1 MIGNYFSIFFTSL
14 YSLMD
19 WNADDCFF
27 GLYTYFGMLRFALKV
42 IIDAGKCG
50 RERQWA
56 VIFDLFNQTL
66 ALISKLLEVIRWSLF
81 FHCMRKNPQFFFVCV
96 FFTLK
101 STEQEEEGKK
111 NINWK
116 QKKIAF
122 NRNKSARLTE
132 KELIN
137 DHEQHLLIEFFFLS
151 IDKKIE

>member
-1 MIGNYFSIFFTSL
+1 MMLKWTYMKKNWRLLNSHYFIYLVMRYEAGSDEEIEWLEIISQFFFTSL

-19 WNADDCFF
+19 WNTDDCFF

-81 FHCMRKNPQFFFVCV
+81 FHCMRKNPQFFCVCI
-96 FFTLK
+96 FYI
-101 STEQEEEGKK
+101 E
-111 NINWK
+111 INRARK
-116 QKKIAF
+116 RRQKKI
-122 NRNKSARLTE
+122 S
-132 KELIN
+132 
-137 DHEQHLLIEFFFLS
+137 IES
-151 IDKKIE
+151 KKNCI